1 MHITNTSLLP
11 LLTQSVPAS
20 ESYLLLTRPYYQA
33 PISEPLV
40 IFIPLTTHILSG
52 LAIRILRRNQNAK
65 RYGDA
70 HSKENRAVF
79 FTRFWPNVS
88 GISKLGYLM
97 TPLVLGHMVINRFI
111 PQKMGENVGLG
122 YVSHAFARHPAISFA
137 GFTALLG
144 VSCWHMTWGWAKW
157 LGYTP
162 DQTTELG
169 AKRALGKKRRWYII
183 NGLAAAV
190 TGLWMAGGFG
200 VVARGGEAL
209 GWVGKQYDEMYRM
222 VPIVGRWL

>member
-209 GWVGKQYDEMYRM
+209 GWVGKQYDQMYRM